1 MKSRFAAEKAAREK
15 ANLKRQQ
22 ALEEMIKAR
31 EAEPQYVDYGK
42 REMTINNIARE
53 LGIFNVDEQNEE
65 E

>member
-1 MKSRFAAEKAAREK
+1 
-15 ANLKRQQ
+15 
-22 ALEEMIKAR
+22 MIKAR
-31 EAEPQYVDYGK
+31 EAEPHYVDYGK